1 MLNPVRYARVSGSA
15 VALLVGLSGC
25 AGNTEPC
32 AGVGV
37 VAEVGV
43 FFAQDGYD
51 GLAGAS
57 VRLCA
62 HGRCV
67 EDRIP
72 AEDITNVRLPLPD
85 DIGPDL
91 GTVRFQ
97 VTRKGS
103 TKPFIDASTD
113 KRLSHQSDGCG
124 GGAYNGALA
133 FTKEGG
139 LTGTVPKSVSV
150 AWSKQLRAQAIAGR
164 T

>member
-1 MLNPVRYARVSGSA
+1 MLDPVRYARALGGA
-15 VALLVGLSGC
+15 FALLAALSGC
-25 AGNTEPC
+25 AGNAVPC

-37 VAEVGV
+37 VAHVDV
-43 FFAQDGYD
+43 LLAQDGYD

-62 HGRCV
+62 HDRCV

-72 AEDITNVRLPLPD
+72 AEDVTSVSLPLPD

-103 TKPFIDASTD
+103 TKPLIDASAD

-133 FTKEGG
+133 FTKEDG
-139 LTGTVPKSVSV
+139 LTATIPKAVSD
-150 AWSKQLRAQAIAGR
+150 AWAKQIRTAASRRA
-164 T
+164 

>member
-1 MLNPVRYARVSGSA
+1 MVNTVRYARVFGGA

-25 AGNTEPC
+25 AGSAEPC

-37 VAEVGV
+37 VTQVGV

-72 AEDITNVRLPLPD
+72 AEDVTSVNLPLPD

-91 GTVRFQ
+91 GTVRFR

-139 LTGTVPKSVSV
+139 LTATVPKSVSD
-150 AWSKQLRAQAIAGR
+150 AWIKQVRTAASRRA
-164 T
+164 